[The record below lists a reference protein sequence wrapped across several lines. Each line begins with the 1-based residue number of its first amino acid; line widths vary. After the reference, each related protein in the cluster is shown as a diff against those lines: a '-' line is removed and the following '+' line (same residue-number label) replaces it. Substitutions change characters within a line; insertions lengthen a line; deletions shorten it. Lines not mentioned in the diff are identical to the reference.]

1 MSRISGWII
10 FILITFPFAFQ
21 GCKNDKSRKNH
32 KWTYKVCD
40 SLYAEIFSTF
50 SQGAWGGDRDGKW
63 LTDSTTFR
71 IYLGAFDEVEGKII
85 IECKN
90 DSVLVTQYP
99 DNLDVNKDLKAPL
112 TKTFRIKDLKK
123 TDNLNDF

>member
-1 MSRISGWII
+1 MSKISGWII
-10 FILITFPFAFQ
+10 ILLCSFFVFQ
-21 GCKNDKSRKNH
+21 GCKNDKSRENH
-32 KWTYKVCD
+32 KLTIKVCD

-71 IYLGAFDEVEGKII
+71 IYLGAFDEAEGKII

-90 DSVLVTQYP
+90 DSVLVTQFP
-99 DNLDVNKDLKAPL
+99 DNLDVNKDLKAPV
-112 TKTFRIKDLKK
+112 TKTYRIKDLKK
-123 TDNLNDF
+123 MDNLNDF